1 MLAMVQRRP
10 RRYPT
15 RLYLFEGGQPTAR
28 IPVSVFKQMLAG
40 VSFKRFA
47 GTSQSILEITFDPA
61 GVPKKIAG
69 SIYRFDD
76 NGLLD
81 LGAIAG
87 GVEKLIQER
96 VQTRG
101 SVSDISGVLG
111 ARRWRNENLWTPT
124 AEAVSQVITD
134 IDDQGRGK

>member
-15 RLYLFEGGQPTAR
+15 RLYLFEDGRPTAR

-47 GTSQSILEITFDPA
+47 GTSQSILEVTFDPA

-76 NGLLD
+76 NGVLD
-81 LGAIAG
+81 LGAIVAG
-87 GVEKLIQER
+87 VGYLGKDTVKSRRVPFLIFQEYWG
-96 VQTRG
+96 TEMATG
-101 SVSDISGVLG
+101 IC
-111 ARRWRNENLWTPT
+111 
-124 AEAVSQVITD
+124 
-134 IDDQGRGK
+134 GRQPLKPCLR